1 MAGLSFLYAYFNLY
15 SMGGGHDVPS
25 IDDAMMDIESCLGV
39 LEFLARKFYIDNES
53 ASKLMYLIA
62 RVPSAA
68 ACHDTMRTLSQ
79 AIFKQLSDL
88 DPPHTTVSSS
98 PNRRSLLRGAP
109 ISSSR
114 EDPLPNVFPAPLP
127 AVALPY
133 ELSLL
138 DNLFRNPMASH
149 NKASDY
155 TSNKLCGK
163 RKAEAGGYHHSTP
176 SSMPSRA
183 FHLAGEYPASQ
194 SVSGHGNGPT
204 ADPSTVMGTFG
215 MAAHLN
221 LHPESNLSVFPPS
234 SGPNLST
241 LANTAAAAAAGSFA
255 PAGEGSNGAMLNV
268 DNEQNGFDIF
278 SFLMDDE
285 GGLGTNGF
293 SLDVPADFSLW
304 G

>member
-1 MAGLSFLYAYFNLY
+1 MTSLL
-15 SMGGGHDVPS
+15 P
-25 IDDAMMDIESCLGV
+25 
-39 LEFLARKFYIDNES
+39 
-53 ASKLMYLIA
+53 KLMYVIA

-68 ACHDTMRTLSQ
+68 ACHDTLRTLSQ

-88 DPPHTTVSSS
+88 DPPHTTVPSS
-98 PNRRSLLRGAP
+98 PNRRSLLRSAP

-127 AVALPY
+127 PVALPY

-163 RKAEAGGYHHSTP
+163 RKAEAEGYNQSTP
-176 SSMPSRA
+176 LSMPSRA
-183 FHLAGEYPASQ
+183 FHSAGEYPASQ
-194 SVSGHGNGPT
+194 SSSGHGNGT
-204 ADPSTVMGTFG
+204 ISDPSTMMGTFG

-221 LHPESNLSVFPPS
+221 LHPGSNLPLFPPS

-241 LANTAAAAAAGSFA
+241 LANTAAAAAAAGSFA
-255 PAGEGSNGAMLNV
+255 PAGEASNGAMLNV

-285 GGLGTNGF
+285 GGLGMNGF